1 MLRLPL
7 LAVEAATPSGLPR
20 GRLLAGAVRDD
31 GRRRAETAWRRRGR
45 ILRRNPSRQERRP
58 CLLQGRPGRRRPGPG
73 NLSSTLY
80 YGVFLSRLPFI
91 MLSLSGEKMSLF
103 FIAPLVPP
111 IEVLEATLIN
121 QELVK
126 RCELF

>member
-1 MLRLPL
+1 MLRLSL

-45 ILRRNPSRQERRP
+45 ILRRNSSRQERRP

-80 YGVFLSRLPFI
+80 YSFRVCLLLCSAAQGKRCLC
-91 MLSLSGEKMSLF
+91 SLL
-103 FIAPLVPP
+103 PLVPP

-126 RCELF
+126 RCEWF